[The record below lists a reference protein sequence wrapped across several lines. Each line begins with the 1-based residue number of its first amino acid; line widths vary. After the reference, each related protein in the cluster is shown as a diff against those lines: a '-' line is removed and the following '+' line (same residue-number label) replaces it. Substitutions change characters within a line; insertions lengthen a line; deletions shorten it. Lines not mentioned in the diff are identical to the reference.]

1 VEEFAMPANEQIVRE
16 FIKTWSTL
24 DADRIV
30 DFFAED
36 GVYHNMPIAP
46 VSGRPQLRAF
56 IAAFV
61 KNWSATEWEIVN
73 LVSAGSVVI
82 AERMDRTK
90 VGDKTVDLPCC
101 GVFELRDGKIRM
113 WRDYFDMTTYV
124 KALAG

>member
-1 VEEFAMPANEQIVRE
+1 MPANEQIVRE

-30 DFFAED
+30 EFFAED

-56 IAAFV
+56 IATFV

-82 AERMDRTK
+82 AERMDRTR

-101 GVFELRDGKIRM
+101 GVFELRDGKIRT